1 MATPSRLLS
10 SPSTRPLTP
19 VGFLARAD
27 RGFTILEVMMASIVM
42 AFAIT
47 TSITTLQRGFL
58 ALDTARNTTLA
69 GQIMQSELERM
80 RLKDW
85 TVVNAYEAGPTT
97 LTLDTIYTSNAAI
110 RDRFVLTRSAS
121 DVHTDMK
128 KITFSISWRSS
139 DGRDLNRTYSAY
151 YGKNGLYDFFYNT
164 F

>member
-1 MATPSRLLS
+1 
-10 SPSTRPLTP
+10 
-19 VGFLARAD
+19 
-27 RGFTILEVMMASIVM
+27 MASIVM
-42 AFAIT
+42 AFALT
-47 TSITTLQRGFL
+47 TAITTLQRGFL

-85 TVVNAYEAGPTT
+85 ATVNAYEAGPTT
-97 LTLDTIYTSNAAI
+97 LTLDPVYTANAAI
-110 RDRFVLTRSAS
+110 RDRFVLTRTTG

-128 KITFSISWRSS
+128 KITFAISWRST
-139 DGRDLNRTYSAY
+139 DGRDLTRTYSAY